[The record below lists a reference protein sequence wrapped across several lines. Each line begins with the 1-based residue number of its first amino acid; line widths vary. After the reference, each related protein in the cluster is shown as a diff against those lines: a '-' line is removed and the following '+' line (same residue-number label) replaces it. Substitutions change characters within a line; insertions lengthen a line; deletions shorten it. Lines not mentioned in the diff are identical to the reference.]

1 MLTRRRFAIGTL
13 AVPALSRMAAAQAAG
28 PSFMSFTFAE
38 QAGKASVEKM
48 AADFKAASGMSVE
61 LIGSAWGDVQRNLL
75 LRVRSNTAPSTVQ
88 VQERWMPNFNGLPGI
103 VDFNEVFGADKLAA
117 AFDANAL
124 GMGKVAGKQLGIP
137 LMSGSI
143 GMVANREVLAKA
155 GVGALPRTIDE
166 FRAALVKIR
175 DSVPNSVPYAMATKN
190 NNSIPLDFLIWVWAH
205 GGRIIDD
212 SGKVV
217 INSPEG
223 KAALGFVAG
232 LMKDRLSAP
241 EIDRPDSRRLQA
253 QGAAGFYFDPPQARA
268 QLRSFSGR
276 GEGFDPAIAPMAT
289 PMLRASDQPVSIA
302 WGHLVIAFASGGKLA
317 ADSATRKW
325 MEHIMSDKV
334 QLGFP
339 IEQSALPVTKAAL
352 ANAAVTGD
360 AYLKAWSAA
369 AGTTRLNEVGI
380 WPNAAEITTAIG
392 EEVQAAMLG
401 QKTPDAAIVAL
412 QSRLEAAMAKKG

>member
-13 AVPALSRMAAAQAAG
+13 AVPALTRMAAAQTAG

-38 QAGKASVEKM
+38 QAGKAAVEKM
-48 AADFKAASGMSVE
+48 AADFKTASGISVE

-103 VDFNEVFGADKLAA
+103 VDFNEAFGAERLAA

-155 GVGALPRTIDE
+155 GVSALPATIDE

-175 DSVPNSVPYAMATKN
+175 DGVPNSVPYAMATKN

-212 SGKVV
+212 GGKVV
-217 INSPEG
+217 VNSPEG

-232 LMKDRLSAP
+232 LVKDRLAAA
-241 EIDRPDSRRLQA
+241 EIDRPDSRRLHA
-253 QGAAGFYFDPPQARA
+253 QGAAGFYFDAPQARV

-276 GEGFDPAIAPMAT
+276 GEAMDPAIAPMAT
-289 PMLRASDQPVSIA
+289 PMLKAGDKPVSIA
-302 WGHLVIAFASGGKLA
+302 WGHLVIAF
-317 ADSATRKW
+317 
-325 MEHIMSDKV
+325 
-334 QLGFP
+334 
-339 IEQSALPVTKAAL
+339 
-352 ANAAVTGD
+352 
-360 AYLKAWSAA
+360 
-369 AGTTRLNEVGI
+369 
-380 WPNAAEITTAIG
+380 
-392 EEVQAAMLG
+392 
-401 QKTPDAAIVAL
+401 
-412 QSRLEAAMAKKG
+412 LEAASSRPIPRRAVGSSTSCPTRCSSASRSSRAPCRSPKRRSPIPP